1 MAQMIAVQISRPGAP
16 FDVVAREIPAPGPNQ
31 VRIKVQA
38 CGVCHSDVFAK
49 EGHWPGLQYPRVTG
63 HEVAGVIDAVGPDVT
78 VWKKGQRVGVGWHGG
93 HCDQCAPC
101 RHGDFISCQQLRI
114 TGFSD
119 DGGYAQYMIANC
131 GALAAIPDALSPVEA
146 APILCAGITTFNS
159 LRHSGAKA
167 GDLVAVQGVGG
178 LGHLGIQFASKMGY
192 RTVAIGRGKG
202 KESLAMT
209 LGAVRYLDAESV
221 NVAEELTKLG
231 GASVILATAPNSKAM
246 AALID
251 GLGVGGKLLVVGAS
265 ADPISVTPI
274 QLIGR
279 RRSVQGW
286 PSGTARDSEDALN
299 FCTLTGIRPMV
310 ETFPLE
316 QAAAAYER
324 MLSGKARFRVV
335 LSMS

>member
-1 MAQMIAVQISRPGAP
+1 MAQMKAVQIGRPGAP
-16 FDVVAREIPAPGPNQ
+16 FEVVAREIPAPGPNR

-38 CGVCHSDVFAK
+38 CGVCHSDMFVK

-63 HEVAGVIDAVGPDVT
+63 HEVAGMIDEVGAGVT
-78 VWKKGQRVGVGWHGG
+78 AWKKGQRVGVGWHGWHCG
-93 HCDQCAPC
+93 HCVPC
-101 RHGDFISCQQLRI
+101 RRGDFISCQNLRI

-119 DGGYAQYMIANC
+119 DGGYAHYMIAESV
-131 GALAAIPDALSPVEA
+131 ALAAIPDVISPVEA

-167 GDLVAVQGVGG
+167 GDLVAVQGLGG

-192 RTVAIGRGKG
+192 HTVAIGRGKD
-202 KESLAMT
+202 KESLALK
-209 LGAVRYLDAESV
+209 LGAVRYLDTDQA
-221 NVAEELTKLG
+221 NVAGELTKMG

-246 AALID
+246 SDLVD

-265 ADPISVTPI
+265 ADPISVTPV
-274 QLIGR
+274 QLIGQ
-279 RRSVQGW
+279 RRSIQGW
-286 PSGTARDSEDALN
+286 PSGSARDSEDALN
-299 FCTLTGIRPMV
+299 FCALTGIRPMV

-316 QAAAAYER
+316 QAGAGYER

-335 LSMS
+335 LSMG